1 MSDKMFTQSLA
12 DTSMQLPAAFKPLA
26 EQIYMQ
32 RLTTAPGVEICA
44 MELRHPRPRATL
56 VFSNG
61 RVESFVKYLELF
73 AELHDKGY
81 SLYALDHRGQGL
93 SSRLTANPHQGHVAR
108 FDDYIDDFKIF
119 MDKLVLP
126 RAEGPLLLSGHS
138 MGGCIGSLY
147 LERHGGQFLAA
158 AFSAPMYGIRL
169 PMSKVFIRWLAHKL
183 DSSDKGQPNYILG
196 GGDYEATP
204 FAKNDLTHCRER
216 YDDYRALYQAN
227 PQLQLGSPT
236 NRWLL
241 EALDA
246 CDASV
251 LAARESKI
259 PLLILQADED
269 SIVDNEAQK
278 RAVGGRCQLVNI
290 ANAKHELF
298 MENDVP
304 RAQTL
309 DAMLAFFE
317 PHLAQAVA

>member
-1 MSDKMFTQSLA
+1 
-12 DTSMQLPAAFKPLA
+12 
-26 EQIYMQ
+26 
-32 RLTTAPGVEICA
+32 
-44 MELRHPRPRATL
+44 
-56 VFSNG
+56 
-61 RVESFVKYLELF
+61 
-73 AELHDKGY
+73 
-81 SLYALDHRGQGL
+81 
-93 SSRLTANPHQGHVAR
+93 
-108 FDDYIDDFKIF
+108 
-119 MDKLVLP
+119 
-126 RAEGPLLLSGHS
+126 

-147 LERHGGQFLAA
+147 LERHGGHFQAA
-158 AFSAPMYGIRL
+158 AFSAPMYGICL

-183 DSSDKGQPNYILG
+183 DSSAKGQPNYILG

-204 FAKNDLTHCRER
+204 FAKNELTHSQPR
-216 YDDYRALYQAN
+216 YEDYRALYQAN
-227 PQLQLGSPT
+227 PELQLGSPT

-269 SIVDNEAQK
+269 SIVDNEAQN

-298 MENDVP
+298 MEKDGP
-304 RAQTL
+304 RTQAIE
-309 DAMLAFFE
+309 AMLAFFE